1 MVGIPSSLI
10 GWAEGLK
17 RNCRPGDR
25 YGYRRFHQSRPG
37 VHDVKNEPDKE
48 AVHPPLPVNADDAYG
63 AAASPMRGKIR
74 SQEPGVTRP
83 RPATVAEARARDKA
97 RKAREVADQFAAEQA
112 ANAQRRR
119 DQNKKTLM
127 GAVAVVGVVAVVS
140 LGYQMSKNDRDVTAT
155 CVDENSVVVPDSY
168 CGSGTPGMGGVFIFA
183 GAPYRYYYGGAPGAV
198 GTRATGG
205 TLTQPSGTIAKTKS
219 GSSISRGGFGSSS
232 AGSSGG

>member
-1 MVGIPSSLI
+1 M
-10 GWAEGLK
+10 
-17 RNCRPGDR
+17 D
-25 YGYRRFHQSRPG
+25 
-37 VHDVKNEPDKE
+37 NEPDNE
-48 AVHPPLPVNADDAYG
+48 TVHPPRPDSADDGSAV
-63 AAASPMRGKIR
+63 ARPTRGTIR
-74 SQEPGVTRP
+74 SQEPGTTRV

-97 RKAREVADQFAAEQA
+97 RKAREVAEQFAAEQA

-127 GAVAVVGVVAVVS
+127 GAVAVVGVVAVVA
-140 LGYQMSKNDRDVTAT
+140 LGYQMSKSDRDVTAT

-183 GAPYRYYYGGAPGAV
+183 GAPYRYYYGGTPGGV

>member
-1 MVGIPSSLI
+1 M
-10 GWAEGLK
+10 
-17 RNCRPGDR
+17 
-25 YGYRRFHQSRPG
+25 
-37 VHDVKNEPDKE
+37 NESDSE
-48 AVHPPLPVNADDAYG
+48 AVSAPRPDNADDAYS
-63 AAASPMRGKIR
+63 AAASPTRGTIR

-112 ANAQRRR
+112 ANKELRRSKNR
-119 DQNKKTLM
+119 KTLM

-140 LGYQMSKNDRDVTAT
+140 LGYQMSKTDRDVTAT

-168 CGSGTPGMGGVFIFA
+168 CGSGTPGMGGIFIFA
-183 GAPYRYYYGGAPGAV
+183 GAPYRYYYGGTPGGV

-232 AGSSGG
+232 AGSVGG